1 VVGELLDVD
10 FVFHVILHRRKAVVT
25 NDYAV
30 VLVVFAGFI
39 SAHGAFGVNVLLY
52 VLFAMGA
59 LKQCS
64 NLGSCGVDY
73 FVGAGFAAIVADD
86 ELQCGADFLFYAYV
100 PNVVDAVFQSF

>member
-1 VVGELLDVD
+1 LLDVD
-10 FVFHVILHRRKAVVT
+10 FIFHVILHRRKAVVA

>member
-1 VVGELLDVD
+1 M
-10 FVFHVILHRRKAVVT
+10 A

-39 SAHGAFGVNVLLY
+39 SAHGAFVLTVLLY

-86 ELQCGADFLFYAYV
+86 ELQCRADFLFFARL
-100 PNVVDAVFQSF
+100 